1 MADLDVA
8 RVVLLSRSGAGDA
21 DALTELGDFLAGNGI
36 GLDVMA
42 CDVADPAGV
51 SAAVARVEES
61 GPPLRGV
68 VHAAGTVQNQV
79 LDELTWDEFA
89 AVARAK
95 VVGGWNLHEA
105 TRGCDLGLF
114 VLFTSI
120 SGVWGS
126 GGQGA
131 YAAGNAFLD
140 GLAAYR
146 RCVGLAG
153 TAVAWG
159 PWEGGG
165 MVSDGGTIEHLH
177 RLGLSRITPEIGIA
191 ALGRVVAGGDAHA
204 VVADVDW
211 SRLASAFAAAGMER
225 LFEEIPEAGP
235 ALRTEL
241 RAEPFAGGR
250 AGGLVADLVGRPRVE
265 QERVLVELI
274 REHGAVVLGHGDG
287 AGLDVDRSFRDLGF
301 DSLTAVEF
309 RDRVCAATGASLA
322 ASAVF
327 DFPTPQRLAVH
338 VLEELVG
345 AEPAGARVR
354 VAEPQGLDA
363 GGPVAIVGMGCR
375 FPGGVCGPEQLWS
388 LVESGGD
395 AIGPSPGDRGWAVRE
410 TGGFLDAA
418 GAFDA
423 GFFGISPRE
432 ALAMDP
438 QQRLALECSWEA
450 LERALIDPAS
460 LRGCDAGVFLG
471 VTYSG
476 YQSAVEASRE
486 EAARGYGLTGSAPSV
501 ASGRVSYALGLEGPA
516 VSVDTACSSSLVALH
531 WAVQALRRGECSLAL
546 AGGVTV
552 MATLG
557 AFVEFGRQGGL
568 AADGR
573 CKAFGEGADGT
584 GWSEGAGMLVLEHLS
599 DARRLGHPVLA
610 VVRGSAVNQDGASN
624 GLTAPNGPAQ
634 QRVIRQALAGAGV
647 SAAEVDA
654 VEAHG
659 TGTSLGDPIEAQALL
674 ATYGADRPGEDPL
687 WLGSVKSNIGH
698 TQAAAGVAGVIK
710 MVEAMRHGRLPKT
723 LHAEVPSPH
732 VDWSAG
738 AVRLLSES
746 RPWERNGRPRR
757 AGVSSF
763 GISGTNAHVLLEQAD
778 SAGASGD
785 GTAAPPISPIAAAAN
800 ADTHFEHPVPL
811 VVSARDGA
819 GLGARAA
826 QLGAPDG
833 PVAELPVVDVA
844 WSLARSRA
852 GLGRRAVVLGSTREE
867 LLAGLGA
874 VAGGGT
880 AGNVV
885 RGGGAAGQA
894 PLAVVFSGQGAQWP
908 GMGRDLYA
916 RYRVFAAAVDEVC
929 AHFDVLLDG
938 PLREAMF
945 SGESLDETGIA
956 QPALFAFEV
965 GLFRLLESWGIT
977 PDYVMG
983 HSVGEFAAAYVA
995 GVWSLR
1001 DACAVVAARGRLMQ
1015 ALPAGGAMVS
1025 LQATEEEVLP
1035 LLEGLADRVGVA
1047 AVNGPGSVV
1056 VSGDADPVGGI
1067 EGTVASWGRKTRWL
1081 RVSHAFHS
1089 PRMDP
1094 MVAEFARALEQVAFH
1109 RPELPVVSNLTGE
1122 LADPELLCSVEYWV
1136 SHVRRPVRFGAGV
1149 ADLVER
1155 GVGRFVEV
1163 GPDAVLVPAVGE
1175 VAPGAVVVGTQR
1187 RDRPEAETLLTAV
1200 ARLYVEGA
1208 AVDWPAV
1215 ITGTHDPTGS
1225 SPAGVDLPT
1234 YPFQRDHYWLCHD
1247 PEPADP
1253 VADCRYHVDWRPL
1266 PRETGGTGSDRAW
1279 LVLAPAHDETVN
1291 TTTDEFGNLDE
1302 PDTIATRLAET
1313 LSARGASVRLL
1324 RIGRLDRAHL
1334 RERIGEAAD
1343 ALRNRGDGS
1352 AYGSGTAT
1360 GNTEIGC
1367 LSLLGT
1373 AAGGHPDAP
1382 AVHRG
1387 LAATAAL
1394 VQALRDVSLPGPLW
1408 CLTRNA
1414 VNATTADS
1422 PTDPDQAQVRGF
1434 GRVAALEHPALVGG
1448 LADLPERIGEADF
1461 DTLCDLLDGRYRHDQ
1476 VAVRGTTAYGC
1487 RVVQRRAAAPEHHWQ
1502 PRGTVLV
1509 TGGTGALGIE
1519 VARWLVLR
1527 GADNVLLL
1535 SRSGADHA
1543 PGLEQEL
1550 TGSGSSTTAIT
1561 IARCDVADRDQLAA
1575 ALAAI
1580 PAEHPLTGV
1589 IHAAG
1594 AGEFRPVDEI
1604 GPAELAAVTTAK
1616 VRGAQ
1621 HLHELTRDLPLEVF
1635 VLFSSIAAVWGSGA
1649 QAGYA
1654 AANAHLDAL
1663 AARRRAQG
1671 LPATSIAW
1679 GPWAGGGMAS
1689 EPGAEDAL
1697 TKRGLALLD
1706 PSFAIAGL
1714 QRAIDAGDSSVVFA
1728 DVDWARFLPSFTALR
1743 TTALFDELRQ
1753 ARNALET
1760 APGTGTSTGSEP
1772 EFQRRLAGLP
1782 EPERRQEVLN
1792 LVRSR
1797 AAAVLGV
1804 TDAAHVPD
1812 GQAFKELGFDSLTAV
1827 EMRDALVSATGAALP
1842 ASLVFDHP
1850 TPSALAD
1857 HLYREIGG
1865 GEQALASQSVLADLD
1880 RLRAGLAATD
1890 LSATDRLTAERHLN
1904 EMLLQLNGRTR
1915 PHTAMDDSPDD
1926 LSDATDDELF
1936 DALDGELGTH

>member
-1 MADLDVA
+1 MARWLADLDVA
-8 RVVLLSRSGAGDA
+8 RVVLLSRSGARDDEALA
-21 DALTELGDFLAGNGI
+21 DLGEFLSSHGI

-146 RCVGLAG
+146 RNAGLAG
-153 TAVAWG
+153 TAIAWG
-159 PWEGGG
+159 PWGGGG
-165 MVSDGGTIEHLH
+165 MAADGEVMEHLL
-177 RLGLSRITPEIGIA
+177 RSGLSRITPEIGIA
-191 ALGRVVAGGDAHA
+191 ALGRVVAGGDVHA

-211 SRLASAFAAAGMER
+211 SRLAPAFAAAGMER
-225 LFEEIPEAGP
+225 LFGEIPEAS
-235 ALRTEL
+235 AAL
-241 RAEPFAGGR
+241 RAELPTAG
-250 AGGLVADLVGRPRVE
+250 AADNLDLVGRPRVE

-395 AIGPSPGDRGWAVRE
+395 AIGLSPGDRGWAVRG

-501 ASGRVSYALGLEGPA
+501 ASGRVSYVLGLEGPA

-552 MATLG
+552 MATPSV
-557 AFVEFGRQGGL
+557 FTEFARQGGL

-584 GWSEGAGMLVLEHLS
+584 GWSEGAGVLAVERLS
-599 DARRLGHPVLA
+599 DAQRLGHPVLA
-610 VVRGSAVNQDGASN
+610 VVRGSAINQDGASN
-624 GLTAPNGPAQ
+624 GLTAPNGPSQ
-634 QRVIRQALAGAGV
+634 QRVIARALADAGV

-674 ATYGADRPGEDPL
+674 ATYGADRPGDDPL

-698 TQAAAGVAGVIK
+698 SQAAAGVAGVIK

-738 AVRLLSES
+738 AVEVLSEP

-763 GISGTNAHVLLEQAD
+763 GISGTNAHVVLEQAD
-778 SAGASGD
+778 SADETAEGAEPLSPVPADAEAAEVGSG
-785 GTAAPPISPIAAAAN
+785 AAAGGA
-800 ADTHFEHPVPL
+800 AAVAAGPVPL

-819 GLGARAA
+819 GLAAQAA
-826 QLGAPDG
+826 QLGEPGG

-852 GLGRRAVVLGSTREE
+852 GLGRRAVVLGSAREE

-874 VAGGGT
+874 VAGGGS

-894 PLAVVFSGQGAQWP
+894 PLAVVFSGQGSQWP

-929 AHFDVLLDG
+929 AHFDVLLER
-938 PLREAMF
+938 PLREVVF
-945 SGESLDETGIA
+945 CGGELVDQTGYT
-956 QPALFAFEV
+956 QPALFAYEV
-965 GLFRLLESWGIT
+965 GLFRLLESWGVA

-1056 VSGDADPVGGI
+1056 VSGDADPVGEI
-1067 EGTVASWGRKTRWL
+1067 AETVASWGRKTRWL

-1094 MVAEFARALEQVAFH
+1094 MVAEFARSLEHIAFH

-1175 VAPGAVVVGTQR
+1175 AAPGAVVVGTQR
-1187 RDRPEAETLLTAV
+1187 RDRPEADTLLTAV
-1200 ARLYVEGA
+1200 ARLYVEGGG
-1208 AVDWPAV
+1208 VDWPAV

-1247 PEPADP
+1247 PAPTNAANEPDPAADRFWAAVRCKDTDYLATELGIDGQAGLDTVLPALAAWRLRHDRQQALGGMRYQVEWQPIAAAHRYEPHGGRWILATARGTSGRLGEDLRRLLDSRGTQAWVIEVDPAADRGRLADELAGLEGPIDRVVSLLAPDHANGATRPSRSAAPDTALLTMTMTLFQALGDAGIAAPFWCVTQDAVTPAPGAAPAEPGQAPLWGLGRSAALEYPERWGGLVDLPAEPADYQLRQLCTL
-1253 VADCRYHVDWRPL
+1253 VSAS
-1266 PRETGGTGSDRAW
+1266 GGEDQLAIRAHGVLGRRLTRDRGGG
-1279 LVLAPAHDETVN
+1279 APA
-1291 TTTDEFGNLDE
+1291 E
-1302 PDTIATRLAET
+1302 P
-1313 LSARGASVRLL
+1313 
-1324 RIGRLDRAHL
+1324 
-1334 RERIGEAAD
+1334 
-1343 ALRNRGDGS
+1343 
-1352 AYGSGTAT
+1352 
-1360 GNTEIGC
+1360 
-1367 LSLLGT
+1367 
-1373 AAGGHPDAP
+1373 
-1382 AVHRG
+1382 
-1387 LAATAAL
+1387 
-1394 VQALRDVSLPGPLW
+1394 
-1408 CLTRNA
+1408 
-1414 VNATTADS
+1414 
-1422 PTDPDQAQVRGF
+1422 
-1434 GRVAALEHPALVGG
+1434 
-1448 LADLPERIGEADF
+1448 
-1461 DTLCDLLDGRYRHDQ
+1461 
-1476 VAVRGTTAYGC
+1476 
-1487 RVVQRRAAAPEHHWQ
+1487 WQ

-1509 TGGTGALGIE
+1509 SGGAGALGTE
-1519 VARWLVLR
+1519 VARWLARL
-1527 GADNVLLL
+1527 GAEHVLLL
-1535 SRSGADHA
+1535 SRSGAGADTA
-1543 PGLEQEL
+1543 AEL
-1550 TGSGSSTTAIT
+1550 RAGFGTEVTLAK
-1561 IARCDVADRDQLAA
+1561 CDVTD
-1575 ALAAI
+1575 
-1580 PAEHPLTGV
+1580 PAELGGVLGGIPERYPLTAV

-1594 AGEFRPVDEI
+1594 VLDDGMLETMTPDRLESVF
-1604 GPAELAAVTTAK
+1604 GPKAQ
-1616 VRGAQ
+1616 GAW
-1621 HLHELTRDLPLEVF
+1621 HLHRLTEDHDLDRF
-1635 VLFSSIAAVWGSGA
+1635 VMFSSVAATWGNAG
-1649 QAGYA
+1649 QANYA
-1654 AANAHLDAL
+1654 AANAYLDAL
-1663 AARRRAQG
+1663 AHHRRSRG
-1671 LPATSIAW
+1671 LPATTINW
-1679 GPWAGGGMAS
+1679 GPWGNRGMAAADAVTQRMRRAGMRPL
-1689 EPGAEDAL
+1689 EPEQAL
-1697 TKRGLALLD
+1697 E
-1706 PSFAIAGL
+1706 
-1714 QRAIDAGDSSVVFA
+1714 
-1728 DVDWARFLPSFTALR
+1728 ALR
-1743 TTALFDELRQ
+1743 TAVESGEAAVTVTDLDMPLFLEHFTAARPSPLLARFADTTTVGERPEAESDAPLRARITGLTHAERDRVLLTELR
-1753 ARNALET
+1753 
-1760 APGTGTSTGSEP
+1760 GMV
-1772 EFQRRLAGLP
+1772 AG
-1782 EPERRQEVLN
+1782 
-1792 LVRSR
+1792 
-1797 AAAVLGV
+1797 VLGHASSEAIEPRRHF
-1804 TDAAHVPD
+1804 TD
-1812 GQAFKELGFDSLTAV
+1812 LGFDSLTAV
-1827 EMRDALVSATGAALP
+1827 DLRNRISGATGLVLP
-1842 ASLVFDHP
+1842 PTLVFDYP
-1850 TPSALAD
+1850 TPVDLAEY
-1857 HLYREIGG
+1857 LK
-1865 GEQALASQSVLADLD
+1865 EQLVPADDDMSGDEFAS
-1880 RLRAGLAATD
+1880 
-1890 LSATDRLTAERHLN
+1890 
-1904 EMLLQLNGRTR
+1904 
-1915 PHTAMDDSPDD
+1915 MDADD
-1926 LSDATDDELF
+1926 LIRMALGDD
-1936 DALDGELGTH
+1936 